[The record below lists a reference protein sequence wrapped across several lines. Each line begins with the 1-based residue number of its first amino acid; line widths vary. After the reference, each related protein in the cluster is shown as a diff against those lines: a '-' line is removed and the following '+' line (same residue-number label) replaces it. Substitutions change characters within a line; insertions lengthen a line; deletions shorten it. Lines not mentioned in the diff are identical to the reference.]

1 MNTDSTVLISKYLK
15 EYNHIYKE
23 ANDIYHEIARKLQL
37 SDSALDIFYTI
48 FEMGDNC
55 LQRDICKA
63 SCMPKQTVNSSI
75 RKLQTD
81 GYLTLSPGKGRS
93 MHIHLTPS
101 GQKLI
106 QEKLVPLIRIENDA
120 FEDMTVEECEQ
131 LIHLNAKY
139 NQTLRSRLSN
149 LEAVAGS
156 RSGGAEKKYAGDGCS
171 LSVPMAWVRRLP
183 SILRLQVWG

>member
-15 EYNHIYKE
+15 EYNHIYTE

-93 MHIHLTPS
+93 MHIHLTAS
-101 GQKLI
+101 GKKLI

-131 LIHLNAKY
+131 LIHLNVKY
-139 NQTLRSRLSN
+139 NQALRSRLSN
-149 LEAVAGS
+149 LE
-156 RSGGAEKKYAGDGCS
+156 EY
-171 LSVPMAWVRRLP
+171 L
-183 SILRLQVWG
+183 

>member
-75 RKLQTD
+75 RKLQAD

-120 FEDMTVEECEQ
+120 FEDMTAEECEQ

-139 NQTLRSRLSN
+139 NQALRSRLSN
-149 LEAVAGS
+149 LE
-156 RSGGAEKKYAGDGCS
+156 EY
-171 LSVPMAWVRRLP
+171 L
-183 SILRLQVWG
+183 

>member
-1 MNTDSTVLISKYLK
+1 MDSTTLISKYLK
-15 EYNHIYKE
+15 EYNCLYKE
-23 ANDIYHEIARKLQL
+23 ANEIYHEAARRLHL
-37 SDSALDIFYTI
+37 SDSAFEIFYAL
-48 FEMGDNC
+48 FDMGDNC

-75 RKLQTD
+75 RKLQTN

-131 LIHLNAKY
+131 LLRLNAKY
-139 NQTLRSRLSN
+139 NQALRSRLSN
-149 LEAVAGS
+149 LE
-156 RSGGAEKKYAGDGCS
+156 EY
-171 LSVPMAWVRRLP
+171 L
-183 SILRLQVWG
+183 

>member
-48 FEMGDNC
+48 FEIGDNC

-81 GYLTLSPGKGRS
+81 SYLTLSPGKGRS
-93 MHIHLTPS
+93 MHIHLTAS

-139 NQTLRSRLSN
+139 NQALRSRLSN
-149 LEAVAGS
+149 LE
-156 RSGGAEKKYAGDGCS
+156 ED
-171 LSVPMAWVRRLP
+171 L
-183 SILRLQVWG
+183 

>member
-48 FEMGDNC
+48 FEIGDNC

-93 MHIHLTPS
+93 MHIHLTAS
-101 GQKLI
+101 GKKLI
-106 QEKLVPLIRIENDA
+106 QEKLLPLIQIENDTLA
-120 FEDMTVEECEQ
+120 SFSPEECEQ
-131 LIHLNAKY
+131 LLRLNAKIIRPY
-139 NQTLRSRLSN
+139 VLGFLTLRRIYN
-149 LEAVAGS
+149 YEN
-156 RSGGAEKKYAGDGCS
+156 
-171 LSVPMAWVRRLP
+171 
-183 SILRLQVWG
+183 SIIRTLYL

>member
-63 SCMPKQTVNSSI
+63 SCMPKQTDNSSI

-149 LEAVAGS
+149 LE
-156 RSGGAEKKYAGDGCS
+156 ED
-171 LSVPMAWVRRLP
+171 L
-183 SILRLQVWG
+183 

>member
-93 MHIHLTPS
+93 MHIHLTAS

-149 LEAVAGS
+149 LE
-156 RSGGAEKKYAGDGCS
+156 ED
-171 LSVPMAWVRRLP
+171 L
-183 SILRLQVWG
+183 

>member
-48 FEMGDNC
+48 FDNC

-149 LEAVAGS
+149 LE
-156 RSGGAEKKYAGDGCS
+156 ED
-171 LSVPMAWVRRLP
+171 L
-183 SILRLQVWG
+183 

>member
-48 FEMGDNC
+48 FEIGDNC

-93 MHIHLTPS
+93 MHIHLTAS
-101 GQKLI
+101 SQKLI

-139 NQTLRSRLSN
+139 NQALRSRLSN
-149 LEAVAGS
+149 LE
-156 RSGGAEKKYAGDGCS
+156 ED
-171 LSVPMAWVRRLP
+171 L
-183 SILRLQVWG
+183 

>member
-75 RKLQTD
+75 RKLQAD

-101 GQKLI
+101 DQKLI

-139 NQTLRSRLSN
+139 NQALRSRLSN
-149 LEAVAGS
+149 LE
-156 RSGGAEKKYAGDGCS
+156 EY
-171 LSVPMAWVRRLP
+171 L
-183 SILRLQVWG
+183 

>member
-63 SCMPKQTVNSSI
+63 SCMPKQTVNSFI

-149 LEAVAGS
+149 LE
-156 RSGGAEKKYAGDGCS
+156 ED
-171 LSVPMAWVRRLP
+171 L
-183 SILRLQVWG
+183 

>member
-48 FEMGDNC
+48 FEIGDNC

-81 GYLTLSPGKGRS
+81 GYLTP
-93 MHIHLTPS
+93 LTR
-101 GQKLI
+101 K
-106 QEKLVPLIRIENDA
+106 R
-120 FEDMTVEECEQ
+120 M
-131 LIHLNAKY
+131 
-139 NQTLRSRLSN
+139 
-149 LEAVAGS
+149 
-156 RSGGAEKKYAGDGCS
+156 KYAY
-171 LSVPMAWVRRLP
+171 P
-183 SILRLQVWG
+183 SYSFRQEAYSGKAASSHPD

>member
-63 SCMPKQTVNSSI
+63 SCMPKETVNSSI

-139 NQTLRSRLSN
+139 NQALRSRLSN
-149 LEAVAGS
+149 LE
-156 RSGGAEKKYAGDGCS
+156 EY
-171 LSVPMAWVRRLP
+171 L
-183 SILRLQVWG
+183 

>member
-75 RKLQTD
+75 RKLQAD

-139 NQTLRSRLSN
+139 NQALCSRLSN
-149 LEAVAGS
+149 LE
-156 RSGGAEKKYAGDGCS
+156 EY
-171 LSVPMAWVRRLP
+171 L
-183 SILRLQVWG
+183 

>member
-48 FEMGDNC
+48 FEIGDNC

-93 MHIHLTPS
+93 MLSILQLPARS
-101 GQKLI
+101 LFRKSCFLSSRSKMILQL
-106 QEKLVPLIRIENDA
+106 LSSP
-120 FEDMTVEECEQ
+120 EECEQ
-131 LIHLNAKY
+131 LLRLNAKY

-149 LEAVAGS
+149 LE
-156 RSGGAEKKYAGDGCS
+156 ED
-171 LSVPMAWVRRLP
+171 L
-183 SILRLQVWG
+183 

>member
-37 SDSALDIFYTI
+37 SDIALDIFYTI

-149 LEAVAGS
+149 LE
-156 RSGGAEKKYAGDGCS
+156 ED
-171 LSVPMAWVRRLP
+171 L
-183 SILRLQVWG
+183 

>member
-48 FEMGDNC
+48 FEKGDNC

-149 LEAVAGS
+149 LE
-156 RSGGAEKKYAGDGCS
+156 ED
-171 LSVPMAWVRRLP
+171 L
-183 SILRLQVWG
+183 

>member
-101 GQKLI
+101 DQKLI

-139 NQTLRSRLSN
+139 NQALRSRLSN
-149 LEAVAGS
+149 LE
-156 RSGGAEKKYAGDGCS
+156 EY
-171 LSVPMAWVRRLP
+171 L
-183 SILRLQVWG
+183 

>member
-139 NQTLRSRLSN
+139 NQALRSRLSN
-149 LEAVAGS
+149 LVE
-156 RSGGAEKKYAGDGCS
+156 Y
-171 LSVPMAWVRRLP
+171 L
-183 SILRLQVWG
+183 

>member
-1 MNTDSTVLISKYLK
+1 MSTDSTVLISKYLK

-75 RKLQTD
+75 RKLQAD

-139 NQTLRSRLSN
+139 NQALRSRLSN
-149 LEAVAGS
+149 LE
-156 RSGGAEKKYAGDGCS
+156 EY
-171 LSVPMAWVRRLP
+171 L
-183 SILRLQVWG
+183 

>member
-81 GYLTLSPGKGRS
+81 GYLT
-93 MHIHLTPS
+93 PS

-120 FEDMTVEECEQ
+120 FEDMTVEECE
-131 LIHLNAKY
+131 LK
-139 NQTLRSRLSN
+139 
-149 LEAVAGS
+149 
-156 RSGGAEKKYAGDGCS
+156 
-171 LSVPMAWVRRLP
+171 
-183 SILRLQVWG
+183 

>member
-93 MHIHLTPS
+93 MHIHLSPS

-149 LEAVAGS
+149 LE
-156 RSGGAEKKYAGDGCS
+156 ED
-171 LSVPMAWVRRLP
+171 L
-183 SILRLQVWG
+183 

>member
-23 ANDIYHEIARKLQL
+23 TNDIYHEIARKLQL
-37 SDSALDIFYTI
+37 SDSALDIFYTF

-93 MHIHLTPS
+93 MHIHLTAS

-139 NQTLRSRLSN
+139 NQALRSRLSN
-149 LEAVAGS
+149 LE
-156 RSGGAEKKYAGDGCS
+156 ED
-171 LSVPMAWVRRLP
+171 L
-183 SILRLQVWG
+183 

>member
-63 SCMPKQTVNSSI
+63 SCMPKQAVNSSI

-149 LEAVAGS
+149 LE
-156 RSGGAEKKYAGDGCS
+156 ED
-171 LSVPMAWVRRLP
+171 L
-183 SILRLQVWG
+183 

>member
-1 MNTDSTVLISKYLK
+1 MEEIMDSTVLISKYLK

-48 FEMGDNC
+48 FEIGDNC

-75 RKLQTD
+75 RKL
-81 GYLTLSPGKGRS
+81 LP
-93 MHIHLTPS
+93 
-101 GQKLI
+101 LI
-106 QEKLVPLIRIENDA
+106 QIENDTLA
-120 FEDMTVEECEQ
+120 SFSPEECEQ
-131 LIHLNAKY
+131 LLRLNAKY

-149 LEAVAGS
+149 LE
-156 RSGGAEKKYAGDGCS
+156 ED
-171 LSVPMAWVRRLP
+171 L
-183 SILRLQVWG
+183 

>member
-15 EYNHIYKE
+15 EYNHIYNE

-75 RKLQTD
+75 RKLQAD

-139 NQTLRSRLSN
+139 NQALRSRLSN
-149 LEAVAGS
+149 LE
-156 RSGGAEKKYAGDGCS
+156 EY
-171 LSVPMAWVRRLP
+171 L
-183 SILRLQVWG
+183 

>member
-75 RKLQTD
+75 RKLQVD

-139 NQTLRSRLSN
+139 NQALRSRLSN
-149 LEAVAGS
+149 LE
-156 RSGGAEKKYAGDGCS
+156 EY
-171 LSVPMAWVRRLP
+171 L
-183 SILRLQVWG
+183 

>member
-75 RKLQTD
+75 RKLQTN

-93 MHIHLTPS
+93 MHIHLTAS
-101 GQKLI
+101 GKKLI

-120 FEDMTVEECEQ
+120 FENMTVEKCEQ
-131 LIHLNAKY
+131 LIHLNTKY
-139 NQTLRSRLSN
+139 NQALRSRLSN
-149 LEAVAGS
+149 LE
-156 RSGGAEKKYAGDGCS
+156 EY
-171 LSVPMAWVRRLP
+171 L
-183 SILRLQVWG
+183 

>member
-1 MNTDSTVLISKYLK
+1 MNTDSTVLISKYLN

-55 LQRDICKA
+55 LQRDICQA

-75 RKLQTD
+75 RKLQTN

-139 NQTLRSRLSN
+139 NQALRSRLSN
-149 LEAVAGS
+149 LE
-156 RSGGAEKKYAGDGCS
+156 EY
-171 LSVPMAWVRRLP
+171 L
-183 SILRLQVWG
+183 

>member
-106 QEKLVPLIRIENDA
+106 QEKLAPLIRIENDA

-149 LEAVAGS
+149 LE
-156 RSGGAEKKYAGDGCS
+156 ED
-171 LSVPMAWVRRLP
+171 L
-183 SILRLQVWG
+183 

>member
-48 FEMGDNC
+48 FEIGDNC

-139 NQTLRSRLSN
+139 NQALRSRLSN
-149 LEAVAGS
+149 LE
-156 RSGGAEKKYAGDGCS
+156 EY
-171 LSVPMAWVRRLP
+171 L
-183 SILRLQVWG
+183 

>member
-1 MNTDSTVLISKYLK
+1 MDSTVLISKYLK

-48 FEMGDNC
+48 FEIGDNC

-81 GYLTLSPGKGRS
+81 GFLPSHPEKDEVCISILQLPARSLFRKSCFLS
-93 MHIHLTPS
+93 
-101 GQKLI
+101 
-106 QEKLVPLIRIENDA
+106 
-120 FEDMTVEECEQ
+120 
-131 LIHLNAKY
+131 
-139 NQTLRSRLSN
+139 SRL
-149 LEAVAGS
+149 
-156 RSGGAEKKYAGDGCS
+156 K
-171 LSVPMAWVRRLP
+171 M
-183 SILRLQVWG
+183 IL